1 MHHNSFDLN
10 ANEQSVNNEITCQ
23 LNEEQDP
30 SQTYQVIYAQLEE
43 LEALEK
49 PEKDFKKCLS
59 KGQGIYSNDWIK
71 QFEGCQIIRQVC
83 KHH

>member
-1 MHHNSFDLN
+1 M
-10 ANEQSVNNEITCQ
+10 NEI
-23 LNEEQDP
+23 
-30 SQTYQVIYAQLEE
+30 EE
-43 LEALEK
+43 LKPAPVKAVEYNVEK
-49 PEKDFKKCLS
+49 PEKEFKKCLS